1 MLQLIF
7 FCQVIF
13 VLFFFL
19 GMVMPTNEV
28 ETKENENYLR

>member
-7 FCQVIF
+7 FF
-13 VLFFFL
+13 SGNFFFFFV